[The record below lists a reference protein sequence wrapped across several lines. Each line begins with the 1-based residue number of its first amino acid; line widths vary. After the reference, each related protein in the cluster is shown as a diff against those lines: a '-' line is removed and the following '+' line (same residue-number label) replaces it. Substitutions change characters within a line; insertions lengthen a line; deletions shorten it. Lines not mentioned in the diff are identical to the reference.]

1 MQQVLWS
8 QPIELDLTSGDVR
21 TVKGP
26 SDALAC
32 LAGQWPHRGPYYV
45 AARSACRAAIAG
57 RRTPDE
63 ARRLFMF
70 AAEEAHLTAH

>member
-1 MQQVLWS
+1 MQQMLWS
-8 QPIELDLTSGDVR
+8 HPIELGLTGDDVR

-45 AARSACRAAIAG
+45 AARSACRAAIEG
-57 RRTPDE
+57 RRTVEE
-63 ARRLFMF
+63 ARRLFIS
-70 AAEEAHLTAH
+70 AAEEAHLKAH

>member
-1 MQQVLWS
+1 MHQVLWNR
-8 QPIELDLTSGDVR
+8 PIELGLTGGDICM
-21 TVKGP
+21 VKGP

-63 ARRLFMF
+63 ARKLFIF
-70 AAEEAHLTAH
+70 AVEEAHLTAH

>member
-1 MQQVLWS
+1 MHQVLWNR
-8 QPIELDLTSGDVR
+8 PIELGLIGGDVR
-21 TVKGP
+21 MVNGP

-63 ARRLFMF
+63 ARRLFIF
-70 AAEEAHLTAH
+70 AVEEAHLSAH

>member
-1 MQQVLWS
+1 MLWNR
-8 QPIELDLTSGDVR
+8 PIELGLTGGDVR
-21 TVKGP
+21 VVNGP

-45 AARSACRAAIAG
+45 AARSACRAAICG

-63 ARRLFMF
+63 ARRLFIF
-70 AAEEAHLTAH
+70 AVEEAHLSAH